1 MEKPGEDAARDGLL
15 SLNPCWG
22 GSRDGAS
29 LCCPGWS
36 QTPGPKSSS
45 QSAGITSV
53 SHHAPDFKIFA
64 NPVDKEGDWKK
75 GPEIQTQRPPPEAT
89 RQSGPL

>member
-1 MEKPGEDAARDGLL
+1 MFTS
-15 SLNPCWG
+15 SLQTLICLWCCLALFVCLFIYRN
-22 GSRDGAS
+22 GAS
-29 LCCPGWS
+29 LSCPGWS

-45 QSAGITSV
+45 QSAGIRS
-53 SHHAPDFKIFA
+53 PDFKIFA

-75 GPEIQTQRPPPEAT
+75 GPEIQTQKPPPEAT